1 MGLALY
7 TAPPTTDPNLP
18 SSLPLSYQV
27 GLRPSSS
34 SESQQR
40 RLGFTKEAQLRL
52 PREYCNIHYPILAST
67 PERKGRLPSYND
79 PVERNGRRL
88 WLQRSR
94 DIRHS
99 HAWKADQREA
109 LQLARCHPDEL
120 PLSFDSWRERRGPPQ
135 TSSSRL
141 AILAT
146 TPEQKG
152 RPPSYHDPEESKGRR
167 LWPLRSRDIRHSH
180 AWRWDKN
187 EALHLARCHPDEL
200 PLSFDS
206 WRDRRP
212 RSSSR
217 PPSLERQDAFRDAR
231 TSQTCVKRREDNGG
245 DNSWRAGFSRED
257 AADDAELYRLG
268 LLYDDEDGYERG
280 AGFGLGA
287 MPLAACAVVT
297 TDRRRRRRPVR
308 TTVPRKETRPP
319 SESSSMQLNSQYCLH
334 LSLDLSFAAL
344 REDYALAPFLVA
356 SETTNS
362 PDTHAPEQPATEYQ
376 LQAQCTAKKSDQMEV
391 ESQPDTVH
399 EKETEVEP
407 QPLTVAPQQH
417 RPLSS
422 VDFKFTNLEDNAR
435 TDDED
440 DSALLCPKQVNAVA
454 SLHPD
459 SRGVGVPEVE
469 DTARQI
475 APDPDEDDWMILAQ
489 DNEKEEDEDM
499 ILDADDALSSNTDD
513 HTELESHGWWWWAD
527 RNDGS

>member
-1 MGLALY
+1 M
-7 TAPPTTDPNLP
+7 
-18 SSLPLSYQV
+18 
-27 GLRPSSS
+27 
-34 SESQQR
+34 
-40 RLGFTKEAQLRL
+40 
-52 PREYCNIHYPILAST
+52 
-67 PERKGRLPSYND
+67 
-79 PVERNGRRL
+79 
-88 WLQRSR
+88 
-94 DIRHS
+94 
-99 HAWKADQREA
+99 
-109 LQLARCHPDEL
+109 
-120 PLSFDSWRERRGPPQ
+120 
-135 TSSSRL
+135 
-141 AILAT
+141 
-146 TPEQKG
+146 
-152 RPPSYHDPEESKGRR
+152 
-167 LWPLRSRDIRHSH
+167 
-180 AWRWDKN
+180 
-187 EALHLARCHPDEL
+187 
-200 PLSFDS
+200 
-206 WRDRRP
+206 
-212 RSSSR
+212 
-217 PPSLERQDAFRDAR
+217 
-231 TSQTCVKRREDNGG
+231 KRREGEDEE

-362 PDTHAPEQPATEYQ
+362 PDTHAPEEPAAEYQ
-376 LQAQCTAKKSDQMEV
+376 VQTRCTTKNSDQMEV

-399 EKETEVEP
+399 EKATEVEP
-407 QPLTVAPQQH
+407 QPLNVAPQQH
-417 RPLSS
+417 RPLSP
-422 VDFKFTNLEDNAR
+422 VDFFTNLHENAR
-435 TDDED
+435 TDDGHS
-440 DSALLCPKQVNAVA
+440 SAPCPEQVNSVA
-454 SLHPD
+454 SLPPD